1 MKKVLALTLMVVLF
15 AAIGVTVFATPSSE
29 AQGIV
34 SGIIVIDGD
43 DAEVS
48 FVVNKIDG
56 KVNKHFQESLTEL
69 KNKEDE
75 KSLKVV
81 GHYDIELDDDAQY
94 PLTVTLNVLGISD
107 NSSVY
112 ILAQN
117 GDEVVVITPEIKDGK
132 LVFPVDEKFEKFAV
146 VTDGQTATKVEEEN
160 DVISPQ
166 TADMSIYVT
175 IVAFISLVAI
185 AVFPKKIKD

>member
-1 MKKVLALTLMVVLF
+1 MKKVLALILMVVLF
-15 AAIGVTVFATPSSE
+15 AAMGVTVFATPSSE

-69 KNKEDE
+69 KIKEDE

-94 PLTVTLNVLGISD
+94 PLTVTLNVLGVSD

-146 VTDGQTATKVEEEN
+146 VTDGKTANKVEEEN